1 MSNER
6 GYSLAELLS
15 AMAVL
20 TVLLAGLLLTFEQGQ
35 NVYSIGAG
43 RSEVQ
48 QNARV
53 ALERMLR
60 ELRTATQITTADS
73 NAAITFKFVDES
85 GASVTVAYALNGT
98 NIQRN
103 ETVPVIGGQPAVL
116 TAGVAGLTITYY
128 DVSNNT
134 MTIPVTTPGN
144 IYSVDIQLTTR
155 PEDST
160 LAPSSVASQTVAVQG
175 RVRLRN
181 E

>member
-35 NVYSIGAG
+35 NVYSFGAG

-73 NAAITFKFVDES
+73 NAAITFTFVDES

-103 ETVPVIGGQPAVL
+103 QTVPVIGGQPAVL

-134 MTIPVTTPGN
+134 TTTPGN
-144 IYSVDIQLTTR
+144 VYSVDIQLTTQ
-155 PEDST
+155 PEDTS
-160 LAPSSVASQTVAVQG
+160 LPNSPRVVVQG

>member
-20 TVLLAGLLLTFEQGQ
+20 TLLLAGLLVTFQEGQ
-35 NVYSIGAG
+35 NVYSFGAG

-53 ALERMLR
+53 ALDRMLR
-60 ELRTATQITTADS
+60 ELRTAAQITTATS
-73 NAAITFKFVDES
+73 NDIQFTFVDDS
-85 GASVTVAYALNGT
+85 GASVTVEYLLNGT

-103 ETVPVIGGQPAVL
+103 QTVPAIGGQPATL
-116 TAGVAGLTITYY
+116 TGGVAGLTITYY
-128 DVSNNT
+128 DVSNIT
-134 MTIPVTTPGN
+134 TTTPGN
-144 IYSVDIQLTTR
+144 VYSVDIQLTTQ
-155 PEDST
+155 PEDTSLPNST
-160 LAPSSVASQTVAVQG
+160 QVVVQG

>member
-1 MSNER
+1 
-6 GYSLAELLS
+6 
-15 AMAVL
+15 
-20 TVLLAGLLLTFEQGQ
+20 
-35 NVYSIGAG
+35 
-43 RSEVQ
+43 
-48 QNARV
+48 
-53 ALERMLR
+53 
-60 ELRTATQITTADS
+60 
-73 NAAITFKFVDES
+73 
-85 GASVTVAYALNGT
+85 VTVAYALNGT

-103 ETVPVIGGQPAVL
+103 QTVPVIGGQPAVL

>member
-20 TVLLAGLLLTFEQGQ
+20 TVLLAGLLVTFQEGQ
-35 NVYSIGAG
+35 NVYSFGAG

-53 ALERMLR
+53 ALDRMLR
-60 ELRTATQITTADS
+60 ELRTAAQITTAIADDVKF
-73 NAAITFKFVDES
+73 TFVDDS
-85 GASVTVAYALNGT
+85 GTSVTVEYSLNGT

-103 ETVPVIGGQPAVL
+103 QTVPAIGGQPATL
-116 TAGVAGLTITYY
+116 TGGVAGLTITYY

-134 MTIPVTTPGN
+134 TTTPGN
-144 IYSVDIQLTTR
+144 VYSVDIQLTTQ
-155 PEDST
+155 PEDTS
-160 LAPSSVASQTVAVQG
+160 LPNSPRVVVQG

>member
-20 TVLLAGLLLTFEQGQ
+20 TLLLAGLLVTFQEGQ
-35 NVYSIGAG
+35 NVYSFGAG

-53 ALERMLR
+53 ALDRMLR
-60 ELRTATQITTADS
+60 ELRTAAQITTASVNDVKF
-73 NAAITFKFVDES
+73 TFVDDS
-85 GASVTVAYALNGT
+85 GTSVTVEYSLGGT

-103 ETVPVIGGQPAVL
+103 QTVPAIGGQPATL
-116 TAGVAGLTITYY
+116 TGGVADLTITYY

-134 MTIPVTTPGN
+134 TTTPGN
-144 IYSVDIQLTTR
+144 VYSVDIQLTTQ
-155 PEDST
+155 PEDTS
-160 LAPSSVASQTVAVQG
+160 LPNSPQVVVQG

>member
-1 MSNER
+1 
-6 GYSLAELLS
+6 
-15 AMAVL
+15 MA
-20 TVLLAGLLLTFEQGQ
+20 
-35 NVYSIGAG
+35 
-43 RSEVQ
+43 R
-48 QNARV
+48 
-53 ALERMLR
+53 
-60 ELRTATQITTADS
+60 S

-103 ETVPVIGGQPAVL
+103 QAVPVIGGQPAVL

-134 MTIPVTTPGN
+134 TTTPGN
-144 IYSVDIQLTTR
+144 VYSVDIQLTTQL
-155 PEDST
+155 EDTS
-160 LAPSSVASQTVAVQG
+160 LPNSPQVVVQG

>member
-6 GYSLAELLS
+6 GFSLAELLS

-20 TVLLAGLLLTFEQGQ
+20 ALLLAGLLLTFQEGQ
-35 NVYSIGAG
+35 NVYSFGAG

-53 ALERMLR
+53 ALNRMLH
-60 ELRTATQITTADS
+60 ELRTATQITTANPNDI
-73 NAAITFKFVDES
+73 NFTFVDETCL
-85 GASVTVAYALNGT
+85 ATPPCPTVEYSLGGT
-98 NIQRN
+98 NLQRN
-103 ETVPVIGGQPAVL
+103 QTVPVIAGQPATL
-116 TAGVAGLTITYY
+116 AGGVAGLTITYY

-134 MTIPVTTPGN
+134 TTTPGN
-144 IYSVDIQLTTR
+144 VYSVDIQLTTQ
-155 PEDST
+155 PDDT
-160 LAPSSVASQTVAVQG
+160 SSPNSPQVVVQG

>member
-20 TVLLAGLLLTFEQGQ
+20 TVLLAGLLVTFQEGQ
-35 NVYSIGAG
+35 NVYSFGAG

-53 ALERMLR
+53 ALDRMLR
-60 ELRTATQITTADS
+60 ELRTAAQITTAIADDVKF
-73 NAAITFKFVDES
+73 TFVDDS
-85 GASVTVAYALNGT
+85 GTSVTVEYSLNGT

-103 ETVPVIGGQPAVL
+103 QTVPAIGGQPATL
-116 TAGVAGLTITYY
+116 TGGVAGLTITYY
-128 DVSNNT
+128 DVSNDT
-134 MTIPVTTPGN
+134 TTTPGN
-144 IYSVDIQLTTR
+144 VYSVDIQLTTQ
-155 PEDST
+155 PEDTS
-160 LAPSSVASQTVAVQG
+160 LPNSPRVVVQG

>member
-20 TVLLAGLLLTFEQGQ
+20 TLLLAGLLVTFQEGQ
-35 NVYSIGAG
+35 NVYSFGAG

-53 ALERMLR
+53 ALDRMLR
-60 ELRTATQITTADS
+60 ELRTAAQITTATS
-73 NAAITFKFVDES
+73 NDIQFTFVDDS
-85 GASVTVAYALNGT
+85 GASVTVEYSLGGT

-103 ETVPVIGGQPAVL
+103 QTVPAIGGQPATL
-116 TAGVAGLTITYY
+116 TGGVAGLTITYY

-134 MTIPVTTPGN
+134 TTTPGN
-144 IYSVDIQLTTR
+144 VYSVDIQLTTQ
-155 PEDST
+155 PEDTS
-160 LAPSSVASQTVAVQG
+160 LPNSPQVVVQG

>member
-15 AMAVL
+15 AVAVL
-20 TVLLAGLLLTFEQGQ
+20 TLLLAGLLVTFQEGL
-35 NVYSIGAG
+35 NVYSFGAG

-53 ALERMLR
+53 ALDRMLR
-60 ELRTATQITTADS
+60 ELRTAAQIITASANDVKF
-73 NAAITFKFVDES
+73 TFVDDS
-85 GASVTVAYALNGT
+85 GASVTVEYSLGGT

-103 ETVPVIGGQPAVL
+103 QTVPAIGGQPATL
-116 TAGVAGLTITYY
+116 TGGVAGLTITYY

-134 MTIPVTTPGN
+134 TTTPGDV
-144 IYSVDIQLTTR
+144 YSVDIQLTTQ
-155 PEDST
+155 PEDTSLPNST
-160 LAPSSVASQTVAVQG
+160 QVVVQG

>member
-20 TVLLAGLLLTFEQGQ
+20 TVLLAGLLVTFQEGQ
-35 NVYSIGAG
+35 NVYSFGAG

-53 ALERMLR
+53 ALDRMLR
-60 ELRTATQITTADS
+60 ELRTAAQITTAIADDVKF
-73 NAAITFKFVDES
+73 TFVDDS
-85 GASVTVAYALNGT
+85 GTSVTVEYSLNGT

-103 ETVPVIGGQPAVL
+103 QTVPAIGGQPATL
-116 TAGVAGLTITYY
+116 TGGVAGLTITYY

-134 MTIPVTTPGN
+134 TTTPGN
-144 IYSVDIQLTTR
+144 VYSVDIQLTTQ
-155 PEDST
+155 PEDTS
-160 LAPSSVASQTVAVQG
+160 LPNSPKVVVQG

>member
-20 TVLLAGLLLTFEQGQ
+20 TLLLAGLLVTFQEGQ
-35 NVYSIGAG
+35 NVYSFGAG

-53 ALERMLR
+53 ALDRMLR
-60 ELRTATQITTADS
+60 ELRTAAQITTATS
-73 NAAITFKFVDES
+73 NDIQFTFVDDS
-85 GASVTVAYALNGT
+85 GTSVTVEYSLNGT

-103 ETVPVIGGQPAVL
+103 QTVPAIGGQPATL
-116 TAGVAGLTITYY
+116 TGGVAGLTITYY

-134 MTIPVTTPGN
+134 TTTPGN
-144 IYSVDIQLTTR
+144 VYSVDIQLTTQL
-155 PEDST
+155 EDTS
-160 LAPSSVASQTVAVQG
+160 LPNSPQVVVQG

>member
-20 TVLLAGLLLTFEQGQ
+20 TLLLAGLLVTFQEGQ
-35 NVYSIGAG
+35 NVYSFGAG

-53 ALERMLR
+53 ALDRMLR
-60 ELRTATQITTADS
+60 ELRTAAQITTATS
-73 NAAITFKFVDES
+73 NDIQFTFVDDS
-85 GASVTVAYALNGT
+85 GASVTVEYSLGGT

-103 ETVPVIGGQPAVL
+103 QTVPAIGGQPATL
-116 TAGVAGLTITYY
+116 TGGVAGLTITYY

-134 MTIPVTTPGN
+134 TTTPGN
-144 IYSVDIQLTTR
+144 VYSVDIQLTTQ
-155 PEDST
+155 PEDTS
-160 LAPSSVASQTVAVQG
+160 LPNSPRVVVQG

>member
-20 TVLLAGLLLTFEQGQ
+20 TLLLAGLLVTFQEGQ
-35 NVYSIGAG
+35 NVYSFGAG

-53 ALERMLR
+53 ALDRMLR
-60 ELRTATQITTADS
+60 ELRTAAQITTATS
-73 NAAITFKFVDES
+73 NDIQFTFVDDS
-85 GASVTVAYALNGT
+85 GASVTVEYSLNGT

-103 ETVPVIGGQPAVL
+103 QTVPAIGGQPATL
-116 TAGVAGLTITYY
+116 TGGVATFTVTYY
-128 DVSNNT
+128 DIFNADINSY
-134 MTIPVTTPGN
+134 TPAKTAADV
-144 IYSVDIQLTTR
+144 YTVDIQLTTQL
-155 PEDST
+155 EDTS
-160 LAPSSVASQTVAVQG
+160 LPNSPKVVVQG